1 MGIIEKSLMQNKHS
15 PPSQQQQ
22 HRLGS
27 RLLDQVLL
35 GHMDQEPQPQQ
46 LAGDKYLAFF
56 NKQIE
61 LSLPVDKRT
70 FAAGRARHNTERPG
84 PLLKALRVHMES
96 PRLLWGVASRKGGA
110 LGLPSGLR
118 DRG

>member
-27 RLLDQVLL
+27 RLLDPMLL
-35 GHMDQEPQPQQ
+35 GRMDQEPQPQQ
-46 LAGDKYLAFF
+46 LAGDKYLALF

-61 LSLPVDKRT
+61 LSNLLIGGHLLLV
-70 FAAGRARHNTERPG
+70 ERG
-84 PLLKALRVHMES
+84 IILRGRVHC
-96 PRLLWGVASRKGGA
+96 
-110 LGLPSGLR
+110 
-118 DRG
+118 